1 MGKSRRGRDFGR
13 EIRIKR
19 KDPKNPVTGRTTMD
33 REINEKMIRVCESL
47 NRMLNL
53 TFQGFRKSTEMSV
66 KEAEEVRKEVQ
77 RFSSELTQFLVGR
90 SLSRNGGKEWVKPY
104 LSIVS
109 GFDRMGYNLDG
120 ILDRL
125 KKKVHEQVLFTD
137 RAIHEVSDVF
147 QETIHLLENLP
158 DLVLTQNKLL
168 AQQIELKGKVIFEMT
183 DNYSQEHEQRLIE
196 GVCVPK
202 SSPLYL
208 DILFSLK
215 GIVAQTIEISE
226 KMMTLSAKA

>member
-1 MGKSRRGRDFGR
+1 
-13 EIRIKR
+13 
-19 KDPKNPVTGRTTMD
+19 MD
-33 REINEKMIRVCESL
+33 REIKEKMIRACESL

-66 KEAEEVRKEVQ
+66 KEAEEMRTEVQ
-77 RFSSELTQFLVGR
+77 RYSAELTQFLVGR

-125 KKKVHEQVLFTD
+125 RKMVHEQVLFTD

-147 QETIHLLENLP
+147 EETIHLSENLP

-168 AQQIELKGKVIFEMT
+168 AQQIELKGKTILDMT

-196 GVCVPK
+196 GFCVPK

-215 GIVAQTIEISE
+215 GIVARTVEISGRL
-226 KMMTLSAKA
+226 MTLSAEG

>member
-1 MGKSRRGRDFGR
+1 
-13 EIRIKR
+13 
-19 KDPKNPVTGRTTMD
+19 MD

-53 TFQGFRKSTEMSV
+53 TFQGFRKSAEMSV
-66 KEAEEVRKEVQ
+66 KEAEEMGKEVQ
-77 RFSSELTQFLVGR
+77 RYSSELTQFLVGR
-90 SLSRNGGKEWVKPY
+90 SLSRNGRKEWVKPY

-125 KKKVHEQVLFTD
+125 KKMVHEQVLFTD
-137 RAIHEVSDVF
+137 RAIHEISDVF

-168 AQQIELKGKVIFEMT
+168 AQQIELKGKAIFEMT

-196 GVCVPK
+196 GFCVPK

-208 DILFSLK
+208 DILLSLK
-215 GIVAQTIEISE
+215 GIVAHTIEISE
-226 KMMTLSAKA
+226 RMMTLSAKI